1 MNKPISRR
9 KLLFLAGMA
18 TSIVMPATMLIASN
32 AEAQQ
37 ADQTPSPGQ
46 TAPKKKPK
54 KKDGD
59 LKLRRGHSDKTTEG
73 AVVRQG
79 RRVTSLVRGHH

>member
-46 TAPKKKPK
+46 TAPKKKKRREDRPAQAPPGTPTKQPK
-54 KKDGD
+54 
-59 LKLRRGHSDKTTEG
+59 
-73 AVVRQG
+73 AQ
-79 RRVTSLVRGHH
+79 

>member
-1 MNKPISRR
+1 MNEAISRR

-37 ADQTPSPGQ
+37 TDQTPPAGQ
-46 TAPKKKPK
+46 TAPKKKK
-54 KKDGD
+54 KK
-59 LKLRRGHSDKTTEG
+59 KTGTSSSG
-73 AVVRQG
+73 AATPTKPPKAQ
-79 RRVTSLVRGHH
+79 

>member
-1 MNKPISRR
+1 MNEAISRR

-37 ADQTPSPGQ
+37 TDQTPPAGQ
-46 TAPKKKPK
+46 TAPKKKKKTGTSSSGAATPTKQPK
-54 KKDGD
+54 
-59 LKLRRGHSDKTTEG
+59 
-73 AVVRQG
+73 AQ
-79 RRVTSLVRGHH
+79 